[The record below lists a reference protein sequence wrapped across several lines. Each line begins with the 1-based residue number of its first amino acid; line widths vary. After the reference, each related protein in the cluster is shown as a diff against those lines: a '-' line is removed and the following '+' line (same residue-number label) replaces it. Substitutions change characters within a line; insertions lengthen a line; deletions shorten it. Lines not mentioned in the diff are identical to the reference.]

1 MSIIFDDKAKTITL
15 QTKETTYQMKIDEQG
30 VLLHT
35 YYGEKTD
42 YTDKSYMIC
51 YRDRGFSGNP
61 YEVGGFDR
69 TYSMDVLPQEYSCFG
84 AGDYRISALKVKNTD
99 GSRTSCLRYEC
110 HEVTEGKYALS
121 GLPAAHGAKE
131 EAQTLT
137 VTLKDYETGLK
148 VCLYYGVFEKRD
160 VITRAVKIINEGDA
174 AVMLQKAASL
184 SLDWQTGDYDWLTF
198 YGRHTMERNLE
209 RSRIVHGVQSVGS
222 VRGTSSHQHNPFIM
236 VCDRNATERQGG
248 CYGFSFVYSGEFMME
263 AEKDQMDQTRLVC
276 GIHPENFEWKLE
288 SGESFTTPEVLM
300 AYGEGF
306 GNVSRIFHGMIREH
320 ICRGEWKR
328 KRRPVLINNW
338 EGTYFHFTGDKLE
351 AIARDAAALG
361 VELFVMDDG
370 WFGKR
375 DDDNSGLGDWYPNEE
390 KLGCT
395 LKELGER
402 IVALGMQFGIWFEPE
417 SISED
422 SDLYRTHP
430 DWAVAV
436 PGRNPELGRNQLVL
450 DFSREDVQDYM
461 ILTLKEILHNAPISY
476 VKWDFNRS
484 ICDKYSGAL
493 PSERQGEMAHR
504 FVLGL
509 YRVLE
514 EMIREF
520 PHILLEGCSGG
531 GGRFDA
537 GMLYYT
543 PQIWCSDNT
552 DAVERLQIQY
562 GTSFGYPVSAMGAH
576 VSAVPN
582 HQTGRVTP
590 LSTRGCVAMAGT
602 FGYELDVN
610 RMTEKE
616 KDEVRGQIELF
627 KKHYDL
633 IQYGEYYRLSSP
645 YEGTAT
651 VWEMASPDGEEA
663 LISAVYHHVR
673 SNPVPVFVKLGG
685 LCKDRIYRLELIGAQ
700 EEYAL
705 PVSSKERFFRQGQ
718 LVSGAAL
725 MHCGMMVPEALD
737 GFQAWQI
744 YLRAQ

>member
-1 MSIIFDDKAKTITL
+1 MSIIFDDKARTITL
-15 QTKETTYQMKIDEQG
+15 QTRNTTYQMKIDKQNA
-30 VLLHT
+30 LLHT

-42 YTDKSYMIC
+42 NTDKSYMIC

-61 YEVGGFDR
+61 YETGCIDR
-69 TYSMDVLPQEYSCFG
+69 TYSLDVLPQEYSCFG
-84 AGDYRISALKVKNTD
+84 TGDYRISALKVKNMD
-99 GSRTSCLRYEC
+99 GSRASSLLYES
-110 HEVTEGKYALS
+110 HEIMEGKYALP
-121 GLPAAHGAKE
+121 GLPAAYGTEK

-137 VTLKDYETGLK
+137 VILKDRATGLK
-148 VCLYYGVFEKRD
+148 VCLYFGVFEESD
-160 VITRAVKIINEGDA
+160 VITRAAQIINEGEGA
-174 AVMLQKAASL
+174 IMLQKVASL
-184 SLDWQTGDYDWLTF
+184 CLDWQTGEYDWLTF
-198 YGRHTMERNLE
+198 YGRHAMERNLE

-222 VRGTSSHQHNPFIM
+222 VRGTSSHQHNPFVMI
-236 VCDRNATERQGG
+236 CDRSATEGQGD
-248 CYGFSFVYSGEFMME
+248 CYGFSFVYSGEFIME
-263 AEKDQMDQTRLVC
+263 VEKDQADQTRFVC

-288 SGESFTTPEVLM
+288 SGESFTAPEILM
-300 AYGEGF
+300 AYGKGF
-306 GNVSRIFHGMIREH
+306 GKVSRIFHEMIREH
-320 ICRGEWKR
+320 ICRGEWKH

-351 AIARDAAALG
+351 AIAREAAALG

-375 DDDNSGLGDWYPNEE
+375 EDDNSGLGDWYPNEE

-402 IVALGMQFGIWFEPE
+402 IVSLGMQFGIWFEPE
-417 SISED
+417 GISED

-430 DWAVAV
+430 GWAVAV
-436 PGRNPELGRNQLVL
+436 PGRKPGLGRNQLVL
-450 DFSREDVQDYM
+450 DFSREDVQDY
-461 ILTLKEILHNAPISY
+461 IIQRLKEILHNAPISY
-476 VKWDFNRS
+476 IKWDFNRS

-493 PSERQGEMAHR
+493 PQERQGEMAHR

-514 EMIREF
+514 ELIKTF

-552 DAVERLQIQY
+552 DAIERLQIQY

-576 VSAVPN
+576 VSAAPN

-610 RMTEKE
+610 RMTEAE
-616 KDEVRGQIELF
+616 KIEVRGQIEMF

-633 IQYGEYYRLSSP
+633 IQYGKYYRLTSP
-645 YEGTAT
+645 YKGTAT
-651 VWEMASPDGEEA
+651 VWEMAAPDGGEA
-663 LISAVYHHVR
+663 LVSAVYHHVQA
-673 SNPVPVFVKLGG
+673 NPVPVYVKLGG
-685 LCKDRIYRLELIGAQ
+685 LLENCMYRLELIGVQ
-700 EEYAL
+700 GECTL
-705 PVSSKERFFRQGQ
+705 PVNSEEHFFMQGQ
-718 LVSGAAL
+718 TVSGAAL
-725 MHCGMMVPEALD
+725 MHCGLMVPEALN

-744 YLRAQ
+744 YLKAE